1 MSKSYKLLIADDEF
15 NTREMLGRYLR
26 RRYDV
31 DTAMDGVE
39 AISKLSSTS
48 YDLVLT
54 DLRMPGADGFEVLE
68 KANSSGKK
76 TPCIVLTAYGSIV
89 DAVKAVKAGA
99 FDFVSKPIKLDQLE
113 TVISSALASSEENA
127 APVSAAAVSAAGEV
141 SSESG
146 AMVTPQNGSAMKLVY
161 DTACDVAPSRA
172 TVLLTGESGTGKEV
186 IARLIHDKSNR
197 QGKFVA
203 VHCAALSSTLLESE
217 LFGYEKGAFTGAAE
231 RRQGKFES
239 ADAGTIFLDEV
250 GEIDLPTQVK
260 LLRVLETRCFERVGG
275 VEQVKSD
282 FRLISATNRDLKQMV
297 KEGTFRE
304 DLYYR
309 LAVIDLEL
317 PPLRCR
323 RDEIPLLVNKFIRE
337 FAAENAKAVPE
348 ISAEAMSILS
358 SCDWPGNIRQLRN
371 CIESLVVLLKGDIIQ
386 ASDLPEEIKTG
397 SAKIFSAQ
405 ESVVE
410 TVPENHPAQ
419 GQAIRDVEWELI
431 EKVLAECNGNR
442 TKAAERLGISRRT
455 IQRRLQEHSGN
466 KQD

>member
-15 NTREMLGRYLR
+15 NTRELLGRYLR

-39 AISKLSSTS
+39 AIKKLESTD

-68 KANSSGKK
+68 KANKSGRK

-99 FDFVSKPIKLDQLE
+99 FDFVSKPVKLDQLE
-113 TVISSALASSEENA
+113 TVIASAL
-127 APVSAAAVSAAGEV
+127 
-141 SSESG
+141 SG
-146 AMVTPQNGSAMKLVY
+146 AGDAQTEAVNDTGEKTALPAADDAGAIVTPGDGSAMKLVY
-161 DTACDVAPSRA
+161 DTACEVAASRA

-186 IARLIHDKSNR
+186 IARLIHDRSRRK
-197 QGKFVA
+197 GKFVA
-203 VHCAALSSTLLESE
+203 VHCAALTSTLLESE

-231 RRQGKFES
+231 RRLGKFET
-239 ADAGTIFLDEV
+239 ADSGTVFLDEV
-250 GEIDLPTQVK
+250 GEIDLATQVK

-282 FRLISATNRDLKQMV
+282 FRLISATNKDLKQMI
-297 KEGTFRE
+297 KDGTFRE

-317 PPLRCR
+317 PPLRRR
-323 RDEIPLLVNKFIRE
+323 RDEIPLLVGKFVRE
-337 FAAENAKAVPE
+337 FAAENGKSVPE
-348 ISAEAMSILS
+348 ISSEAMSALVA
-358 SCDWPGNIRQLRN
+358 CDWPGTIRQLRN
-371 CIESLVVLLKGDIIQ
+371 CMESVVVLLKNGVIDLN
-386 ASDLPEEIKTG
+386 DLPEEIRNG
-397 SAKIFSAQ
+397 SSADVDIP
-405 ESVVE
+405 SAPE
-410 TVPENHPAQ
+410 TVSGEQQGA

-455 IQRRLQEHSGN
+455 IQRRLQEHAEN
-466 KQD
+466 

>member
-26 RRYDV
+26 RRYEV
-31 DTAMDGVE
+31 DTAMDGIE
-39 AISKLSSTS
+39 AISKLADTH

-68 KANSSGKK
+68 KANSSGRK

-113 TVISSALASSEENA
+113 TVISSALARAGEVQSGNSANA
-127 APVSAAAVSAAGEV
+127 VAPAAVSAD
-141 SSESG
+141 SDS
-146 AMVTPQNGSAMKLVY
+146 MVAPQTGSAMRLVY

-186 IARLIHDKSNR
+186 IARLIHENSRR

-203 VHCAALSSTLLESE
+203 VHCAALTSTLLESE

-231 RRQGKFES
+231 RRQGKFEA

-317 PPLRCR
+317 PPLRRR
-323 RDEIPLLVNKFIRE
+323 RDEIPLLVEKFVRE
-337 FAAENAKAVPE
+337 FAAENGKAVPE
-348 ISAEAMSILS
+348 VSPEAMSTLV

-371 CIESLVVLLKGDIIQ
+371 CIESVVVLLKGNIIKE
-386 ASDLPEEIKTG
+386 SDLPQEIRNG
-397 SAKIFSAQ
+397 SDISAG
-405 ESVVE
+405 ESTPATE
-410 TVPENHPAQ
+410 AVPETHPGS
-419 GQAIRDVEWELI
+419 GQAIRDAEWELI

-455 IQRRLQEHSGN
+455 IQRRLQEHSADN
-466 KQD
+466 QE